1 MECLVVM
8 ESKFKV
14 EARKCPQLLAYI
26 ANTVFG
32 QEWECEKEENADT
45 HNEQPVTPAKK
56 SRIEKRPL
64 NFTLPSRKSIAK
76 MVKSFSIL
84 SYQDMAM
91 AIANARTKNQV
102 VRTRHMMIR

>member
-8 ESKFKV
+8 ESKYKV

-32 QEWECEKEENADT
+32 QEWECEKEENTDI
-45 HNEQPVTPAKK
+45 NDEQPITPAKK

-76 MVKSFSIL
+76 MVKSFSI
-84 SYQDMAM
+84 
-91 AIANARTKNQV
+91 
-102 VRTRHMMIR
+102 